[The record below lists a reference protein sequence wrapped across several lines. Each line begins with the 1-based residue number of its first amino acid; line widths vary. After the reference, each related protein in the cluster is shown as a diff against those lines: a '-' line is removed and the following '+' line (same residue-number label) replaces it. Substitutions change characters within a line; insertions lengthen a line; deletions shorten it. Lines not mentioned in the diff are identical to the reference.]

1 MALNSNEILNNNLFK
16 NKNTKQN
23 VLLFDQQK
31 LTKNKGTLN
40 TKLQINKKRLTQGNT
55 DTTEDTTC
63 NSYFNN
69 FAFHIP
75 PIIS

>member
-16 NKNTKQN
+16 NKNTEQN

-40 TKLQINKKRLTQGNT
+40 TKLQINKKKT
-55 DTTEDTTC
+55 DLRQHRH
-63 NSYFNN
+63 Y
-69 FAFHIP
+69 
-75 PIIS
+75 

>member
-40 TKLQINKKRLTQGNT
+40 TKLQINKKRLT
-55 DTTEDTTC
+55 
-63 NSYFNN
+63 
-69 FAFHIP
+69 
-75 PIIS
+75 